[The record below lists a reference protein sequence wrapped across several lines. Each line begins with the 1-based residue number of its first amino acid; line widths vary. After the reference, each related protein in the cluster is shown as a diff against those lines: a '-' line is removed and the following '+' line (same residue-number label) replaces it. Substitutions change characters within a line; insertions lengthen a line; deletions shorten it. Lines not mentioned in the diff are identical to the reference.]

1 MACLALALQ
10 PTKGSDILL
19 QTREWFPPARALV
32 ALSGFRTTRLAFAS
46 GKSNTSDDVD
56 QGLGDDPLAASSGQV
71 IVGKE
76 SKYRIVYRLVNSIY
90 VLGIT
95 SADQD
100 VNVNNVFE
108 CTGIV
113 NQAVSVVV
121 AACRGVD
128 VTPDKLHRKYTEI
141 YMALDIV
148 LRGVSSTRLATI
160 LTSIHGE
167 GIAKMV
173 LSAIDA
179 ENRARGADNWN
190 QVEGQSV
197 EHQANVQVLSQA
209 SFELPE
215 ETLSAGDE
223 VAATFAP
230 AQQNAAAQVSQQQ
243 SVDKPENEDP
253 FAISDT
259 VNKQDEL
266 AGGFRKNKEA
276 SSDVTAVLAELE
288 VTKLTTN
295 ATAESMFIGVEG
307 FEGDYGGIEFGN
319 EEATLSE
326 AFEGLDDAFG
336 GGLDAS
342 EFGAT
347 IKQTKPKGLGGLEE
361 LETGQTP
368 LKPSLPGSTP
378 PSVTLATG
386 KASEN
391 KGPLLYMSE
400 EIQAE
405 FKGSVLKKIG
415 LQGILYLKTT
425 SLKDSG
431 GKDIEFSFRLDGTAG
446 IKSAIMKD
454 AIVSTLGKGLFHV
467 RTPASDNP
475 ITVLKYRLL
484 PRFTPLPL
492 RVRLV
497 TRQSGTLLSVMIQ
510 YVANPFLPSPLK
522 DVAFILKLP
531 EDPTLLKVSP
541 KATLNRH
548 SQELRWHIPEIQL
561 HGRPGRLR
569 VQMPVS
575 SATQDSTDEA
585 SHRKELNVKGRI
597 EFSVQGHTL
606 SGISVCPVSEG
617 NSEFNVGENSCKTGH
632 YLCKA

>member
-32 ALSGFRTTRLAFAS
+32 ALSSFRTTRLAFAT

-76 SKYRIVYRLVNSIY
+76 SKYRIVYRLVNTLY

-100 VNVNNVFE
+100 VNVNNIFE

-148 LRGVSSTRLATI
+148 LRGASSTRLAAI

-179 ENRARGADNWN
+179 ENRARGADNWIHL
-190 QVEGQSV
+190 EGQSV

-230 AQQNAAAQVSQQQ
+230 APQNTVAQASQQQ
-243 SVDKPENEDP
+243 SVEPENKDP
-253 FAISDT
+253 FAVSDT
-259 VNKQDEL
+259 VNKPDEL
-266 AGGFRKNKEA
+266 AGGFKKNNA
-276 SSDVTAVLAELE
+276 SSSDVTAALAELE
-288 VTKLTTN
+288 VTKLTAN

-347 IKQTKPKGLGGLEE
+347 VKQAKPNGLGGLEE
-361 LETGQTP
+361 LETGKTTS
-368 LKPSLPGSTP
+368 KASLPGAAP
-378 PSVTLATG
+378 PGVTLATG
-386 KASEN
+386 NASEN

-400 EIQAE
+400 EINAE
-405 FKGSVLKKIG
+405 FKGSVLKKLG
-415 LQGILYLKTT
+415 LQGTLYLKST
-425 SLKDSG
+425 SPKDSG

-467 RTPASDNP
+467 RTPASENP
-475 ITVLKYRLL
+475 ITVLKYRLQ

-510 YVANPFLPSPLK
+510 YVANPFLSAPLK

-561 HGRPGRLR
+561 QGRPGRLR

-575 SATQDSTDEA
+575 SAARDSADQA
-585 SHRKELNVKGRI
+585 SRKKEPNVKGRI
-597 EFSVQGHTL
+597 EFSVEGHTL
-606 SGISVCPVSEG
+606 SGITVCSVSEG
-617 NSEFNVGENSCKTGH
+617 NSEFNTGENTCKTGH

>member
-32 ALSGFRTTRLAFAS
+32 ALSSFRTTRLAFAT

-76 SKYRIVYRLVNSIY
+76 SKYRIVYRLVNTLY

-100 VNVNNVFE
+100 VNVNNIFE

-148 LRGVSSTRLATI
+148 LRGASSTRLAAI

-179 ENRARGADNWN
+179 ENRARGADNWIHL
-190 QVEGQSV
+190 EGQSV

-230 AQQNAAAQVSQQQ
+230 APQNTVAQASQQQ
-243 SVDKPENEDP
+243 SVEPENKDP
-253 FAISDT
+253 FAVSDT
-259 VNKQDEL
+259 VNKPDEL
-266 AGGFRKNKEA
+266 AGGFKKNNSS
-276 SSDVTAVLAELE
+276 SSDVTAALAELE
-288 VTKLTTN
+288 VTKLTAN

-326 AFEGLDDAFG
+326 TFEGLDDAFG

-347 IKQTKPKGLGGLEE
+347 IEQAKPKGLGGLEE
-361 LETGQTP
+361 LETGKTTS
-368 LKPSLPGSTP
+368 KASLPGATP
-378 PSVTLATG
+378 PGVTLATG
-386 KASEN
+386 NASEN

-400 EIQAE
+400 EINAE
-405 FKGSVLKKIG
+405 FKGSVLKKLG
-415 LQGILYLKTT
+415 LQGTLYLKST
-425 SLKDSG
+425 SPKDSG

-467 RTPASDNP
+467 RTPASENP
-475 ITVLKYRLL
+475 ITVLKYRLQ

-510 YVANPFLPSPLK
+510 YVANPFLPAPLK

-561 HGRPGRLR
+561 QGRPGRLR

-575 SATQDSTDEA
+575 SAARDSADQA
-585 SHRKELNVKGRI
+585 SRKKEPNVKGRI
-597 EFSVQGHTL
+597 EFSVEGHTL
-606 SGISVCPVSEG
+606 SGITVCPVSEG
-617 NSEFNVGENSCKTGH
+617 NSEFNTGENTCKTGH

>member
-1 MACLALALQ
+1 MACLAIALQ

-32 ALSGFRTTRLAFAS
+32 ALSSFRTTRLAFAS

-76 SKYRIVYRLVNSIY
+76 SKYRVVYRLVNSIY

-148 LRGVSSTRLATI
+148 LRGASSTRLATI

-179 ENRARGADNWN
+179 ENRARGADNWIH
-190 QVEGQSV
+190 VEGQSI

-223 VAATFAP
+223 VAATIAP
-230 AQQNAAAQVSQQQ
+230 APQSTASQASQQQ
-243 SVDKPENEDP
+243 PVEKPENKDP
-253 FAISDT
+253 FAVSDT
-259 VNKQDEL
+259 LNKPDEL
-266 AGGFRKNKEA
+266 AGGFKKNNA
-276 SSDVTAVLAELE
+276 SSSDVTAALAELE

-307 FEGDYGGIEFGN
+307 FEGEYGGIEFGN

-326 AFEGLDDAFG
+326 TFEGLDNAFG
-336 GGLDAS
+336 GGLDPS

-347 IKQTKPKGLGGLEE
+347 IEQAKPKGLGGLEE
-361 LETGQTP
+361 LESGQST
-368 LKPSLPGSTP
+368 LKPSLPGATP
-378 PSVTLATG
+378 PGVTLAIG
-386 KASEN
+386 NASEN

-400 EIQAE
+400 EIHAE
-405 FKGSVLKKIG
+405 FRGSVLKKIG
-415 LQGILYLKTT
+415 LQGTLYLKTT
-425 SLKDSG
+425 SPKDSG
-431 GKDIEFSFRLDGTAG
+431 GKDTEFSFRLDGTAG
-446 IKSAIMKD
+446 IRSAIMKD

-467 RTPASDNP
+467 RTPASENP
-475 ITVLKYRLL
+475 ITVLKYRLQ

-510 YVANPFLPSPLK
+510 YVANPFLPAPLK
-522 DVAFILKLP
+522 DVAFILTLP

-561 HGRPGRLR
+561 QGRPGRLR

-575 SATQDSTDEA
+575 SPTRDSTDRA
-585 SHRKELNVKGRI
+585 SHRKEPNVKGRI

-606 SGISVCPVSEG
+606 SGITVCPISEG
-617 NSEFNVGENSCKTGH
+617 NSDFNTGENSCKTGL

>member
-32 ALSGFRTTRLAFAS
+32 ALSSFRTTRLAFAT

-76 SKYRIVYRLVNSIY
+76 SKYRIVYRLVNTLY

-100 VNVNNVFE
+100 VNVNNIFE

-148 LRGVSSTRLATI
+148 LRGASSTRLAAI

-179 ENRARGADNWN
+179 ENRARGADNWIHL
-190 QVEGQSV
+190 EGQSV

-230 AQQNAAAQVSQQQ
+230 APQNTVAQASQQQ
-243 SVDKPENEDP
+243 SVEPENKDP
-253 FAISDT
+253 FAVSDT
-259 VNKQDEL
+259 VNKPDEL
-266 AGGFRKNKEA
+266 AGGFKKNNA
-276 SSDVTAVLAELE
+276 SSSDVTAALAELE
-288 VTKLTTN
+288 VTKLTAN

-326 AFEGLDDAFG
+326 TFEGLDDAFG

-347 IKQTKPKGLGGLEE
+347 VKQAKPNGLGGLEE
-361 LETGQTP
+361 LETGKTTP
-368 LKPSLPGSTP
+368 KASLPGATP
-378 PSVTLATG
+378 PGVTLATG
-386 KASEN
+386 NASEN

-400 EIQAE
+400 EINAE

-415 LQGILYLKTT
+415 LQGTLYLKST
-425 SLKDSG
+425 SPKDSG

-467 RTPASDNP
+467 RTPASENP
-475 ITVLKYRLL
+475 ITVLKYRLQ

-497 TRQSGTLLSVMIQ
+497 MRQSGTLLSVMIQ
-510 YVANPFLPSPLK
+510 YVANPFLPAPLK

-561 HGRPGRLR
+561 QGRPGRLR

-575 SATQDSTDEA
+575 SAARDSADQA
-585 SHRKELNVKGRI
+585 SRKKEPNVKGRI
-597 EFSVQGHTL
+597 EFSVEGHTL
-606 SGISVCPVSEG
+606 SGITVCPVSEG
-617 NSEFNVGENSCKTGH
+617 NSEFNTGENTCKTGH

>member
-32 ALSGFRTTRLAFAS
+32 ALSGFRTTRFAFAS

-378 PSVTLATG
+378 PSVTPATG

-400 EIQAE
+400 DIQAE

>member
-378 PSVTLATG
+378 PSVTPATG

-400 EIQAE
+400 DIQAE

-425 SLKDSG
+425 SPKDSG

>member
-32 ALSGFRTTRLAFAS
+32 ALSSFRTTRLAFAT

-76 SKYRIVYRLVNSIY
+76 SKYRIVYRLVNTLY

-100 VNVNNVFE
+100 VNVNNIFE

-148 LRGVSSTRLATI
+148 LRGASSTRLAAI

-179 ENRARGADNWN
+179 ENRARGADNWIHL
-190 QVEGQSV
+190 EGQSV

-230 AQQNAAAQVSQQQ
+230 APQNTVAQASQQQ
-243 SVDKPENEDP
+243 SVEPENKDP
-253 FAISDT
+253 FAVSDT
-259 VNKQDEL
+259 VNKPDEL
-266 AGGFRKNKEA
+266 AGGFKKNNA
-276 SSDVTAVLAELE
+276 SSSDVTAALAELE
-288 VTKLTTN
+288 VTKLTAN

-347 IKQTKPKGLGGLEE
+347 LKQAKPNGLGGLEE
-361 LETGQTP
+361 LETGKTTP
-368 LKPSLPGSTP
+368 KASLPGATP
-378 PSVTLATG
+378 PGVTLATG
-386 KASEN
+386 NASEN

-400 EIQAE
+400 EINAE

-415 LQGILYLKTT
+415 LQGTLYLKST
-425 SLKDSG
+425 SPKDSG

-467 RTPASDNP
+467 RTPASENP
-475 ITVLKYRLL
+475 ITVLKYRLQ

-497 TRQSGTLLSVMIQ
+497 MRQSGTLLSVMIQ
-510 YVANPFLPSPLK
+510 YVANPFLPAPLK

-561 HGRPGRLR
+561 QGRPGRLR

-575 SATQDSTDEA
+575 SAARDSADQA
-585 SHRKELNVKGRI
+585 SRKKEPNVKGRI
-597 EFSVQGHTL
+597 EFSVEGHTL
-606 SGISVCPVSEG
+606 SGITVCPVSEG
-617 NSEFNVGENSCKTGH
+617 NSEFNTGENTCKTGH

>member
-266 AGGFRKNKEA
+266 AGGFKKNKEA

-378 PSVTLATG
+378 PSVTPATG

-400 EIQAE
+400 DIQAE

>member
-378 PSVTLATG
+378 PSVTPATG

-400 EIQAE
+400 DIQAE

-617 NSEFNVGENSCKTGH
+617 NSEFNVGENSCKTGR